1 LQEKQKEL
9 FIQFISL
16 SRELSLPLIIHAR
29 DSYEDTIKI
38 LKMEDA
44 KLVMMHMFGANLL
57 TKQII
62 ENDWYVSM
70 NAIVLKSK
78 RHKKVVRDTP
88 MQRLLLET
96 DSPWLAPE
104 GFGNKRN
111 DSTSLKFIAKKIAD
125 VKKVSFE
132 EVDKV
137 TTENAIN
144 LFQLNF

>member
-1 LQEKQKEL
+1 
-9 FIQFISL
+9 
-16 SRELSLPLIIHAR
+16 
-29 DSYEDTIKI
+29 
-38 LKMEDA
+38 
-44 KLVMMHMFGANLL
+44 
-57 TKQII
+57 
-62 ENDWYVSM
+62 M

-88 MQRLLLET
+88 MQRLLET

-104 GFGNKRN
+104 DFGNKRN
-111 DSTSLKFIAKKIAD
+111 DSTAVKFIAKKIAE

-132 EVDKV
+132 KIDKV